1 MFGNGVTVQEI
12 LQEVKEGGGFLQQH
26 RHYQSN
32 KQLYLL
38 HPDKHNKIL
47 ENLTMFMAQVS
58 HCYPEQ
64 LSSFPQEI
72 IDILKTHATVLNPEM
87 RMTFCK
93 SLILLRN
100 KSLLAP
106 TDLLSL
112 FFELL
117 QCQDK
122 QLRKFLQAH
131 IITDIK
137 NVNNKRKNSELNS
150 TLQTFMYNIL
160 KDSNTVAAKMSLDV
174 MIELYKKNVWNDAK
188 TVNVITNTCFSKT
201 TKVMVAA
208 LKFFLGSEEDEESDD
223 ESDDDGP
230 SVRDVMTANKF
241 NKKTRKRKKNMDK
254 VKSVVKKSKKKNQN
268 KVNFNFSALHLIHDP
283 QSFAEKLYKHVDK
296 MTERF
301 EVKLMVLNL
310 ISRLIGVHQLFL
322 FNFYPLLQR
331 FIKPHQREV
340 TKILQFAAQATH
352 ELIPPDVLEP
362 VMMTIANNFITESN
376 SSEVITVG
384 LNTIREMCVRCPL
397 MMNEDLLHDFSQYKN
412 YKDKSV
418 ILASRALIVLYR
430 NVNPAM
436 LMRKDRGKP
445 TEATR
450 EIVVKQYGE
459 LDNKDFIPGAEKLKK
474 GEEEDSANDGWATDE
489 EEQDDSDGSW
499 IDVHHSSDE
508 EGVLEEHK
516 TCTFLEDFNVATTR
530 IAEAAKNKET
540 ANHLPEVKKC
550 IADLKTFLKSFD
562 QELKSSA
569 TFVFW
574 RQYMDI
580 VQILLQFISAERE
593 GLWQLHLSSFARM
606 LPWMAVYDHINY
618 LRWGT
623 VYLSDM
629 YQLATTA
636 PVVFDE
642 FEKGNFVVKESDGKF
657 NQVSADLAL
666 EHVSKLGSGPSTTKA
681 EPEHKESG
689 KKRMEKDEEDVLHL
703 VNQFTRFK
711 VFDRNESERICI
723 STNDVAPPDVA
734 KDLLHAESNG
744 KKVVETFINE
754 RLTDKT
760 RSLYDRVSKQN
771 SKTFA
776 AMSKSKPV
784 VKDRRQKSVK
794 AERGIFRRLLVA
806 SEGGRKVD
814 LKQVL
819 SYELTEVP
827 YTLSNAD
834 GTIRTTDKAALAH
847 ILADEYTET
856 CLPAANGKST
866 CCIIDGM
873 ALVQSIGNPAR
884 CTSFGDL
891 SDTFVRSV
899 HSCLTDSCTRVD
911 VPFDHYCT
919 LPAFHAVTG
928 CDSTSQFAG
937 HGKKKAWQAYIKDPT
952 VLNQFGRAEV
962 SERLMSNAEKFVDTN
977 ENDLMTVEE
986 KRKVA
991 AEVTQSR
998 ILSQEDFK
1006 KIKIA
1011 QLAKHVDPAHP
1022 KNKSSSLKDVKVST
1036 SGGELVSLSDIE
1048 RVHRRP
1054 RHDKESR
1061 LATVMGGREGREKF
1075 GKAQKRS
1082 NPHAST
1088 TDKEKSKKKAFMMIK
1103 HKLKHKQKRSFR
1115 DKQIA
1120 LKKSLLKQKR
1130 SK

>member
-1 MFGNGVTVQEI
+1 MIDTGASRTVISQ
-12 LQEVKEGGGFLQQH
+12 
-26 RHYQSN
+26 
-32 KQLYLL
+32 
-38 HPDKHNKIL
+38 
-47 ENLTMFMAQVS
+47 
-58 HCYPEQ
+58 
-64 LSSFPQEI
+64 
-72 IDILKTHATVLNPEM
+72 
-87 RMTFCK
+87 
-93 SLILLRN
+93 
-100 KSLLAP
+100 
-106 TDLLSL
+106 
-112 FFELL
+112 
-117 QCQDK
+117 
-122 QLRKFLQAH
+122 
-131 IITDIK
+131 
-137 NVNNKRKNSELNS
+137 
-150 TLQTFMYNIL
+150 
-160 KDSNTVAAKMSLDV
+160 
-174 MIELYKKNVWNDAK
+174 
-188 TVNVITNTCFSKT
+188 
-201 TKVMVAA
+201 
-208 LKFFLGSEEDEESDD
+208 
-223 ESDDDGP
+223 
-230 SVRDVMTANKF
+230 
-241 NKKTRKRKKNMDK
+241 
-254 VKSVVKKSKKKNQN
+254 
-268 KVNFNFSALHLIHDP
+268 
-283 QSFAEKLYKHVDK
+283 
-296 MTERF
+296 
-301 EVKLMVLNL
+301 NL
-310 ISRLIGVHQLFL
+310 ISHLGIEMEPTQTVFQLPNSQSLVSAGKATVHIELSNHSRFHDVGCEVVTNLAVPFILGIDFLTATKCCLNLFTDELLIDGHLL
-322 FNFYPLLQR
+322 PLQR
-331 FIKPHQREV
+331 VNQVPQLVCGVMTDWVKSSSLS
-340 TKILQFAAQATH
+340 TAS
-352 ELIPPDVLEP
+352 DV
-362 VMMTIANNFITESN
+362 
-376 SSEVITVG
+376 
-384 LNTIREMCVRCPL
+384 
-397 MMNEDLLHDFSQYKN
+397 
-412 YKDKSV
+412 
-418 ILASRALIVLYR
+418 
-430 NVNPAM
+430 
-436 LMRKDRGKP
+436 
-445 TEATR
+445 
-450 EIVVKQYGE
+450 
-459 LDNKDFIPGAEKLKK
+459 
-474 GEEEDSANDGWATDE
+474 DE
-489 EEQDDSDGSW
+489 EWLSEK
-499 IDVHHSSDE
+499 HE
-508 EGVLEEHK
+508 

-606 LPWMAVYDHINY
+606 LPWMAVYDHIDY

-623 VYLSDM
+623 VYPSDM

-666 EHVSKLGSGPSTTKA
+666 EHVTRLAEDTRTMFGIQPSGPSTTKA

-689 KKRMEKDEEDVLHL
+689 KKRMKKDEADVLHL

-776 AMSKSKPV
+776 AMT
-784 VKDRRQKSVK
+784 
-794 AERGIFRRLLVA
+794 

-827 YTLSNAD
+827 YALSNAD

-891 SDTFVRSV
+891 ADTFVRSV

-962 SERLMSNAEKFVDTN
+962 SERLMSNAEKFVVQMYAPGSAEMSINALRASMFRGKNPEALPPTKHAL
-977 ENDLMTVEE
+977 DLHLKRAHMQASVWFSATESSPEQLSPEE
-986 KRKVA
+986 FGWIKNSRGQYSPQWS
-991 AEVTQSR
+991 TQ
-998 ILSQEDFK
+998 DPVPK
-1006 KIKIA
+1006 
-1011 QLAKHVDPAHP
+1011 LAP
-1022 KNKSSSLKDVKVST
+1022 N
-1036 SGGELVSLSDIE
+1036 
-1048 RVHRRP
+1048 
-1054 RHDKESR
+1054 
-1061 LATVMGGREGREKF
+1061 
-1075 GKAQKRS
+1075 
-1082 NPHAST
+1082 
-1088 TDKEKSKKKAFMMIK
+1088 
-1103 HKLKHKQKRSFR
+1103 
-1115 DKQIA
+1115 
-1120 LKKSLLKQKR
+1120 
-1130 SK
+1130 